1 MSDRVVQSYD
11 NSNRMTGKAA
21 HPYQSAWMAHWM
33 RTSCKSA
40 NRGCSQLSVCYESHE
55 DNHDARQHHL
65 LSGTEIVDSSS
76 KYAKGFS
83 EVNKG
88 KTVNISNESP
98 MSSSERLRSDRSDF
112 QPLPVCGLP
121 QKGESFVAEK
131 IGQASISH
139 LRSQIDLDSRYYPF
153 SLSRGD
159 RYPFSMLARS
169 PPDPDT
175 SSRECHFQ
183 PEQLAKYD
191 KFIESKR
198 KVLEDDFVGSTS
210 KIVPHGCNHRAP
222 MQSQEK
228 INKINSILVSEDEAT
243 NTNYP
248 SNSMILVH
256 EKTINMARRST
267 NSLSRHNDVALPHD
281 ISKSIQQPHFLGK
294 QRQRIPDCSG
304 NGLFPSRSISSGL
317 HGAKKLYLG
326 RSSLPSLPCDL
337 YNMEDL
343 RICSTVNSMEDS
355 ARGQTKFSQTTHH
368 FMFAKKT
375 NFDLCEGGPMLKE
388 SSLPTKLK
396 GSTFTELFSLC
407 PDNEFPVQ
415 PGVKL
420 QLLGSS
426 ASSEGEKDAKDFNT
440 SAANLNNESSADTDT
455 MDMDIFREN
464 RVSGMAS
471 SPTNKCIELDPQ
483 SPTSQPVFPSTEEE
497 TRNNRVKTNLP
508 DINQELPDLAA
519 YGDDKETSTSKTQS
533 LDVEHLLSHAVQ
545 PKRLKSSARSDSYL
559 EQEPSSIWV
568 KRLKLSP
575 TSACGTKSSE
585 MAEASSH
592 EKVNKFFSKIMNR
605 SINNSEPPMGTCEGK
620 EQTIRNQTAFL
631 LRNSESSPIESK
643 RENQDIKISHPWI
656 QRWCRNVAVAPPKKS
671 KAVEFFEPQC
681 LKVMSN
687 EVQQKHFPSLAAMA
701 LMGKAMTGFRPCE
714 FTKKGGLVVWNCK

>member
-1 MSDRVVQSYD
+1 M
-11 NSNRMTGKAA
+11 
-21 HPYQSAWMAHWM
+21 
-33 RTSCKSA
+33 
-40 NRGCSQLSVCYESHE
+40 
-55 DNHDARQHHL
+55 
-65 LSGTEIVDSSS
+65 
-76 KYAKGFS
+76 
-83 EVNKG
+83 
-88 KTVNISNESP
+88 
-98 MSSSERLRSDRSDF
+98 
-112 QPLPVCGLP
+112 
-121 QKGESFVAEK
+121 
-131 IGQASISH
+131 
-139 LRSQIDLDSRYYPF
+139 
-153 SLSRGD
+153 
-159 RYPFSMLARS
+159 
-169 PPDPDT
+169 
-175 SSRECHFQ
+175 
-183 PEQLAKYD
+183 
-191 KFIESKR
+191 
-198 KVLEDDFVGSTS
+198 
-210 KIVPHGCNHRAP
+210 
-222 MQSQEK
+222 
-228 INKINSILVSEDEAT
+228 
-243 NTNYP
+243 
-248 SNSMILVH
+248 
-256 EKTINMARRST
+256 
-267 NSLSRHNDVALPHD
+267 
-281 ISKSIQQPHFLGK
+281 
-294 QRQRIPDCSG
+294 
-304 NGLFPSRSISSGL
+304 
-317 HGAKKLYLG
+317 
-326 RSSLPSLPCDL
+326 
-337 YNMEDL
+337 
-343 RICSTVNSMEDS
+343 
-355 ARGQTKFSQTTHH
+355 
-368 FMFAKKT
+368 
-375 NFDLCEGGPMLKE
+375 
-388 SSLPTKLK
+388 
-396 GSTFTELFSLC
+396 
-407 PDNEFPVQ
+407 
-415 PGVKL
+415 
-420 QLLGSS
+420 
-426 ASSEGEKDAKDFNT
+426 
-440 SAANLNNESSADTDT
+440 
-455 MDMDIFREN
+455 
-464 RVSGMAS
+464 
-471 SPTNKCIELDPQ
+471 DPQ